1 MANACKADTDML
13 TWCGDREEL
22 LKEANEHE

>member
-22 LKEANEHE
+22 LKAVGENE